1 MIKEGLICKP
11 EFDDK
16 NKYLQFGNRTNCNK
30 KIIEIANSINEP
42 TDGLTVRKILLWYR
56 RKNQVKKKNLL
67 VKKATSGLK

>member
-30 KIIEIANSINEP
+30 KIIEIKINEIK
-42 TDGLTVRKILLWYR
+42 L
-56 RKNQVKKKNLL
+56 NQTK
-67 VKKATSGLK
+67 